1 MTTMTGTLQRADE
14 ERFANDLFAMETH
27 AMECHRN
34 FGSSETVKRI
44 FAETLDCVR
53 TCVRCE
59 ETIAKSA
66 DLRGD
71 TREYGIAWE
80 RVIHGT
86 TITRSLEDCLNRWF

>member
-1 MTTMTGTLQRADE
+1 MTQTQRSAE

-34 FGSSETVKRI
+34 FGPSETVKRI
-44 FAETLDCVR
+44 FTETLDCVR

-59 ETIAKSA
+59 ETIAESA
-66 DLRGD
+66 HLRGD
-71 TREYGIAWE
+71 MHEYGIAWE

-86 TITRSLEDCLNRWF
+86 EIAKMLENCLNRWF

>member
-1 MTTMTGTLQRADE
+1 MTTMTQTQRSAE

-27 AMECHRN
+27 ATECYRN
-34 FGSSETVKRI
+34 FGPSETVKRI
-44 FAETLDCVR
+44 FTETLDCVR

-59 ETIAKSA
+59 EAIAKSA

-86 TITRSLEDCLNRWF
+86 GIAQMLENRLNRWF